1 MGLIYINRMQIE
13 RTGAEAADV
22 ARIGAHREWLAFE
35 DLLIDCLRE
44 LGHELVLQTYHPDIP
59 EDREGAE
66 FAIYAHVTRR
76 DLEGDLFYKQMHLR
90 ELFTIDRLGW
100 GADHSASGRMP
111 DLSHIDSVA
120 ARDFCLELRESF
132 IATGRSKH
140 PQPPVASGTRYPEG
154 YVFVPVQRPNDYVS
168 VHHSGIGVP
177 DFIRMISAW
186 GNSVG
191 RNIVFKLHPD
201 NRFDPEVIAVA
212 RECASQYERVHLMD
226 GNIHDLVANAAGIF
240 TINSGVGFESL
251 IHGRPVATFGNCDY
265 RWATFNA
272 TPGTIDAALK
282 YLLDFSDA
290 DRDHQWRFIYHYWHH
305 HGYSIA
311 PGYLDQSR
319 GRLLKY
325 LEEATAALHGHEVS

>member
-1 MGLIYINRMQIE
+1 MALIYINRMQIE

-22 ARIGAHREWLAFE
+22 ARIGAHREWLTFE
-35 DLLIDCLRE
+35 ELMIDCLRE
-44 LGHELVLQTYHPDIP
+44 LGHGLVLQTYHPDIP

-100 GADHSASGRMP
+100 GADHSASQRMP
-111 DLSHIDSVA
+111 DLGSVDPEA
-120 ARDFCLELRESF
+120 AREFALRLRESF
-132 IATGRSKH
+132 IATGHSKH
-140 PQPPVASGTRYPEG
+140 PQPPVMAGTRYPAD
-154 YVFVPVQRPNDYVS
+154 YIFVPIQRPNDYVS
-168 VHHSGIGVP
+168 VHHSPISVP

-186 GNSVG
+186 GNSAG

-212 RECASQYERVHLMD
+212 RECAAEYEHVYLMD
-226 GNIHDLVANAAGIF
+226 GNVHDLVANAIGIF

-265 RWATFNA
+265 RWATCNA
-272 TPGTIDAALK
+272 TRETIDPALG
-282 YLLDFSDA
+282 YLLNFSDA
-290 DRDHQWRFIYHYWHH
+290 DRDHQWRFVYHYWHH

-311 PGYLDQSR
+311 PEYLSDSR

-325 LEEATAALHGHEVS
+325 LEETINALHGHAVS